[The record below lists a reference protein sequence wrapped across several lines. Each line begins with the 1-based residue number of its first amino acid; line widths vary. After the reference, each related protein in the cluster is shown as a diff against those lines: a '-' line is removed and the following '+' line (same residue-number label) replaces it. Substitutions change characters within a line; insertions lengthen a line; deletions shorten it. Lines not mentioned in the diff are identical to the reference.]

1 MARPV
6 RFTEDSILDGAARAV
21 EKHGGKVTIAQIA
34 AEVGAPTGSIYH
46 RFPSRDHLLIR
57 LWLRAIRR
65 FHVGLLAAPDIAATS
80 RHIPQFCRNHPID
93 AQVMTLFRHADLIA
107 TAPVELRDEVFH
119 VNDLVWAKCR
129 DLTQEFYGTTAPEL
143 VERMNLAIYWCPY
156 SLVRRYIGR
165 SIPPWLDDATVAAAL
180 AIAEAGRMPPE

>member
-21 EKHGGKVTIAQIA
+21 EKHGGKVTIAQIST
-34 AEVGAPTGSIYH
+34 EVGAPTGSIYH

-107 TAPVELRDEVFH
+107 TAPVELRNEVLH
-119 VNDLVWAKCR
+119 INDSAWRSVATSPKS
-129 DLTQEFYGTTAPEL
+129 FTAP
-143 VERMNLAIYWCPY
+143 
-156 SLVRRYIGR
+156 RRR
-165 SIPPWLDDATVAAAL
+165 NWSNA
-180 AIAEAGRMPPE
+180 

>member
-21 EKHGGKVTIAQIA
+21 EKHGGKVTIAQIST
-34 AEVGAPTGSIYH
+34 EVGAPTGSIYH

-107 TAPVELRDEVFH
+107 TAPVELRM
-119 VNDLVWAKCR
+119 
-129 DLTQEFYGTTAPEL
+129 T
-143 VERMNLAIYWCPY
+143 LAIYWCPY
-156 SLVRRYIGR
+156 SLVRRYIGQP
-165 SIPPWLDDATVAAAL
+165 IPPWLDDATVAATL
-180 AIAEAGRMPPE
+180 AIVEAGRTPPE